1 MVPEEATIPVRLN
14 SSGGGSVTL
23 DVPSTGSAFNLT
35 LPAANGNLGINL
47 ATAQNS
53 TSGTAIDFT
62 GIPAGVRRVTVM
74 FNGVSTNGSTR
85 VLVQLGTSAG
95 FVTTGYLIGITSF
108 GGGTLVTTNDTSG
121 FATEANGSS
130 LQVPTA
136 SRHGAISVEAF
147 GGNVWVG
154 RGNIGQSQATF
165 STFFGGTVAL
175 PGTLDRVRITTVNGT
190 DIFDAGS
197 INVAWEF

>member
-1 MVPEEATIPVRLN
+1 MLDASGNTTI
-14 SSGGGSVTL
+14 SGALAVSGNAVITGTLQANGVTGSVYPL
-23 DVPSTGSAFNLT
+23 V
-35 LPAANGNLGINL
+35 LG
-47 ATAQNS
+47 TAVAS

-62 GIPAGVRRVTVM
+62 GIPSWVRRITVM

-95 FVTTGYLIGITSF
+95 FVTTGYLVGITSF
-108 GGGTLVTTNDTSG
+108 AAGPLVTTNDTLG
-121 FATEANGSS
+121 FATEATGSS

-147 GGNVWVG
+147 GGNVWAG

-175 PGTLDRVRITTVNGT
+175 PGTLDRIRITTANGT
-190 DIFDAGS
+190 DAFDAGS
-197 INVAWEF
+197 INILFE